1 MWIFEDIFKTT
12 IWGGDRIPA
21 LKNVSADLPNVGE
34 SWEISGV
41 AGSES
46 VVAEGKDK
54 GLTLREL
61 VRKYGA
67 SLMGEANFEK
77 FGEDFPLLIKFI
89 DARQDLSVQ
98 VHPDDALAQKRGFRF
113 GKTEM
118 WYVVDAAPGARLAN
132 GFRHEVDPGE
142 YAGLVET
149 GKIEDE
155 LRFCPISRGDV
166 FFIPAGRVHA
176 IGKGAFVAEIQQT
189 SDTTYRLYD
198 YHRKDANG
206 RERELHTA
214 QAFDAINF
222 RDTDGKAVDYKAE
235 ENGAVNVA
243 DSPFFT
249 TNVIKADAAIV
260 RDYGSLDSFVILIA
274 TSGEADIRCGG
285 ESIALRAGH
294 SVLLPASAG
303 SYEIEPVGGFTAL
316 ETYIR

>member
-21 LKNVSADLPNVGE
+21 LKKVSVDLPNVGE

-46 VVAEGKDK
+46 VVAEGKEK

-166 FFIPAGRVHA
+166 FFIPPAGCMPSA
-176 IGKGAFVAEIQQT
+176 K
-189 SDTTYRLYD
+189 
-198 YHRKDANG
+198 
-206 RERELHTA
+206 
-214 QAFDAINF
+214 
-222 RDTDGKAVDYKAE
+222 
-235 ENGAVNVA
+235 
-243 DSPFFT
+243 
-249 TNVIKADAAIV
+249 
-260 RDYGSLDSFVILIA
+260 
-274 TSGEADIRCGG
+274 
-285 ESIALRAGH
+285 GH
-294 SVLLPASAG
+294 SWLRSSRPPTPPIVSTIIIARTPTAVSASSTLPRPSMRSISATLTEKP
-303 SYEIEPVGGFTAL
+303 STTRLKRTERSMWPILPSSQPM
-316 ETYIR
+316 

>member
-1 MWIFEDIFKTT
+1 M
-12 IWGGDRIPA
+12 
-21 LKNVSADLPNVGE
+21 
-34 SWEISGV
+34 
-41 AGSES
+41 
-46 VVAEGKDK
+46 
-54 GLTLREL
+54 
-61 VRKYGA
+61 
-67 SLMGEANFEK
+67 
-77 FGEDFPLLIKFI
+77 
-89 DARQDLSVQ
+89 
-98 VHPDDALAQKRGFRF
+98 
-113 GKTEM
+113 
-118 WYVVDAAPGARLAN
+118 
-132 GFRHEVDPGE
+132 
-142 YAGLVET
+142 
-149 GKIEDE
+149 
-155 LRFCPISRGDV
+155 

-285 ESIALRAGH
+285 ESITLRAGH

-303 SYEIEPVGGFTAL
+303 SYEIEPTGGFTAL